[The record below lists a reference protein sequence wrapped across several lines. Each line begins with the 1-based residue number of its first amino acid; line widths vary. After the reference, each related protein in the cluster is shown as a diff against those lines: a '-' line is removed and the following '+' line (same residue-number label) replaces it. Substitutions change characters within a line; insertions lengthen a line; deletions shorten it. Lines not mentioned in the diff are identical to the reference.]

1 MKTLSL
7 LIVLALAVNVS
18 AATTK
23 AKILPNT
30 TTSEIKTESV
40 NSSRATTTTD
50 YALKSNPRIHF
61 SANMLGLL
69 NGKPNVNANFF
80 IAPKIALSVT
90 FANESEKTTPIK
102 KSTVAPGT
110 KLTVST
116 THFGV
121 GAAFYFFPME
131 QKWNLLANPYLVTE
145 KKSDPLETE
154 SNLGF
159 GLKADGIY
167 LINSLALGAGLQATS
182 ISGNT
187 NTIVNAGVGYLF

>member
-7 LIVLALAVNVS
+7 LIVLALSANVS
-18 AATTK
+18 AATSK
-23 AKILPNT
+23 AKILPAT
-30 TTSEIKTESV
+30 TASEIKTETV
-40 NSSRATTTTD
+40 NSSRSSSAD

-61 SANMLGLL
+61 SANMLGLI

-80 IAPKIALSVT
+80 VTPKIALSLT

-102 KSTVAPGT
+102 KASVAAGT

-116 THFGV
+116 TQFGV

-145 KKSDPLETE
+145 KRSDPLETE
-154 SNLGF
+154 SNLGI

-167 LINSLALGAGLQATS
+167 LINSLALGAGLQTTS
-182 ISGNT
+182 ISGDT